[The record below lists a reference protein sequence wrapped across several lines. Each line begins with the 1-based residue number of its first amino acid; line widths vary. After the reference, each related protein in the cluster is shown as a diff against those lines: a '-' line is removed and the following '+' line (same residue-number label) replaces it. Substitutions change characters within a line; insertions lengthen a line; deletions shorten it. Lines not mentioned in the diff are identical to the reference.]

1 LNKPIASLFSP
12 KKGSRQ
18 HTLTEDSMNAMQLNR
33 RFALHALTAAGALA
47 LVAGCTTQM
56 GSAPMGD
63 AMYTQ
68 TVTLSGANEVPPVT
82 TSATGTASV
91 TIRPD
96 HTVTVKETVTG
107 MTATASHI
115 HQGAAGANGPVIV
128 PFTKSGDNT
137 FVTADGAKLT
147 DAQYDAY
154 KAGNLYVNVHTAAN
168 PGGEIRGQLKP

>member
-1 LNKPIASLFSP
+1 
-12 KKGSRQ
+12 
-18 HTLTEDSMNAMQLNR
+18 MNALKLNR
-33 RFALHALTAAGALA
+33 RFALRALALAGALGF
-47 LVAGCTTQM
+47 VAGCTTQM
-56 GSAPMGD
+56 GAPMGD

-82 TSATGTASV
+82 TPATGTATV

-96 HTVTVKETVTG
+96 HTVSVKVSATG
-107 MTATASHI
+107 MNATASHI
-115 HQGAAGANGPVIV
+115 HQGAASANGPVIV
-128 PFTKSGDNT
+128 PFTKTGDNT
-137 FVTADGAKLT
+137 FVAPDGAKLT